1 MSRRALEATD
11 MAAHAFEAERRRG
24 SGAPALT
31 GSALYTGTI
40 RHRRLAPLANS
51 FRYGVYQVLL
61 DLDEI
66 ACLADG
72 VPFFGH
78 NRLNVTAFYDR
89 DHMGRTDLPVRDKL
103 AAWLAERGVE
113 LGEGP
118 VLLLTN
124 LRVLGYVFNP
134 VSYYYCLDTA
144 RNLRFVV
151 AEVNNTFG
159 ETYCYLLDD
168 LRSIGGRALLAPR
181 RKVFHVSPFMEIE
194 DIRYDWI
201 VTPPGESLT
210 VHIDEFQ
217 AGEKFFDATL
227 NLKRQPLTTGRLA
240 AALIRYP
247 HVTGRTIFLIH
258 WQALKLWW
266 KGVPFHR
273 KPEPPDQAWRTNG

>member
-1 MSRRALEATD
+1 MIRPLPEI
-11 MAAHAFEAERRRG
+11 AAPETCAGSEPRG
-24 SGAPALT
+24 EGAPTPA
-31 GSALYTGTI
+31 GAALYTGTI
-40 RHRRLAPLANS
+40 RHRRSAPVANS

-66 ACLADG
+66 ADLATR
-72 VPFFGH
+72 VPFLGH
-78 NRLNVTAFYDR
+78 NRFNLTAFYDR
-89 DHMGRTDLPVRDKL
+89 DHMGPEELPVRVKL
-103 AAWLAERGVE
+103 AAWLAGRGIE
-113 LGEGP
+113 LGNWP

-134 VSYYYCLDTA
+134 VSYYYCLDAA

-168 LRSIGGRALLAPR
+168 LRSIGGRAFLAPR
-181 RKVFHVSPFMEIE
+181 RKVFHVSPFIE
-194 DIRYDWI
+194 MADVHYDWI

-210 VHIDEFQ
+210 VHINEFR

-227 NLKRQPLTTGRLA
+227 NLKRQPLTTGGLA
-240 AALIRYP
+240 RALIRYP
-247 HVTGRTIFLIH
+247 HMTGRTIFLIH

-266 KGVPFHR
+266 KEAPFFR
-273 KPEPPDQAWRTNG
+273 KPEPPEQAWRRHG